1 MRKIS
6 VLLIGL
12 VALFATGCAEEST
25 TITSDDIPVS
35 SFYNMGCNDNF
46 DYTIELGKND
56 SVSGTFPNMQIY
68 DLSCSSDTSV
78 TIEFYDDPIA
88 DGHYK
93 YFLVNGMNPSYSNII
108 YRGETGSY
116 AFSFNRNIPYEYRT
130 YYGIARVTALN
141 LETREYYTHDFSI
154 RAYENSINSKEEIA
168 ISKFEAR
175 KAPELPAKSE
185 EAKADNTA
193 SNNAASEEAK

>member
-46 DYTIELGKND
+46 DYTIELGKNP
-56 SVSGTFPNMQIY
+56 SVSGTFPNAITY
-68 DLSCSSDTSV
+68 DLSCNSDTYV
-78 TIEFYDDPIA
+78 TIEFYDNGW
-88 DGHYK
+88 DGHYR
-93 YFLVNGMNPSYSNII
+93 YFLVNGENPSYADTI
-108 YRGETGSY
+108 YRGGTGTY
-116 AFSFNRNIPYEYRT
+116 IFQYNNNMPYERGT
-130 YYGIARVTALN
+130 YYGLARVTAIN
-141 LETREYYTHDFSI
+141 LETREYYTHDYDI

-168 ISKFEAR
+168 VSKFEAR

-185 EAKADNTA
+185 EAKAEEVKADNATA
-193 SNNAASEEAK
+193 EEAK